1 MEAQNF
7 DDSLTALTE
16 IVEHNGYEKEIY
28 KALDA
33 ISKKRNQPSEAIND
47 ALEVMS
53 KRFELIYKDN
63 GWNWR
68 KDDFPILMEVA
79 KKTSSLQ
86 DFIAEYV
93 LDPKLDTTLKD
104 AGKLDDVVR
113 LSTIHSA
120 KGLEADIVYVI
131 NASAKSYPTP
141 RAILNG
147 EKAIEEERRCLY
159 VALTRAKDELRV
171 YRDIHSIHVTN
182 QTDDYYFLNNLPGNL
197 YENIVIENNYIKT
210 GSFALDIIINEDI
223 YSDFNLD

>member
-1 MEAQNF
+1 MASRHIRDIVAPMRVVANYLDELAWSRYLQLWQNIGAVTAARIIGQVLEAQNF

-113 LSTIHSA
+113 LSQFIQPKVS
-120 KGLEADIVYVI
+120 KQ
-131 NASAKSYPTP
+131 
-141 RAILNG
+141 IL
-147 EKAIEEERRCLY
+147 CM
-159 VALTRAKDELRV
+159 
-171 YRDIHSIHVTN
+171 
-182 QTDDYYFLNNLPGNL
+182 
-197 YENIVIENNYIKT
+197 
-210 GSFALDIIINEDI
+210 
-223 YSDFNLD
+223 